1 MIWRGFDR
9 IKSACLSVAH
19 SSTTNLP
26 IIHVSMSACSLS
38 LSLSL
43 SPSLKHFFT
52 KCKPP
57 HEDRRECLSLPVSE
71 RERREREKRESIWID
86 SGKLNSSACESV
98 TCPFC
103 HGLSSK
109 CSWKAPP
116 TRPHPPPRP
125 INRHLWRSRHIISY
139 PRGTRMC
146 LLNNYAQVLV
156 LLFSETNPWL
166 FSSGLVLLPWK
177 FTLSLCRFGRYLGL
191 EKFSYN
197 ANEWIPTQ
205 KNLSD
210 IVEYALIM
218 LWRVKEEQ
226 ITNEPRHDK
235 TDKMSV
241 RPPSEDSD
249 QPGHPPSLIRV
260 FGVRMKNAW
269 SLATHWVHCEDSGQT
284 GWMPRLI
291 WVFAGR
297 THILLVLSC
306 RGSN

>member
-1 MIWRGFDR
+1 MF
-9 IKSACLSVAH
+9 LE
-19 SSTTNLP
+19 SS
-26 IIHVSMSACSLS
+26 
-38 LSLSL
+38 
-43 SPSLKHFFT
+43 
-52 KCKPP
+52 P
-57 HEDRRECLSLPVSE
+57 H
-71 RERREREKRESIWID
+71 
-86 SGKLNSSACESV
+86 
-98 TCPFC
+98 
-103 HGLSSK
+103 
-109 CSWKAPP
+109 APP
-116 TRPHPPPRP
+116 SPPPRP
-125 INRHLWRSRHIISY
+125 INRHLWRNRHIISY

-218 LWRVKEEQ
+218 LWREKEEQ

-260 FGVRMKNAW
+260 FAVRMKNAW